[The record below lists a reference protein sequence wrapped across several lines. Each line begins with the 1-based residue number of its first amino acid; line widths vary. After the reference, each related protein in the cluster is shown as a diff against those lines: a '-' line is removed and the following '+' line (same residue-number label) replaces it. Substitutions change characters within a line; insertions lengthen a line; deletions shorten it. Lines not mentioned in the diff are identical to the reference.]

1 VHNLR
6 RGAECL
12 PLASAWLEVLAS
24 RGALMHFFYL
34 DESGDTGANLLGGL
48 SVADKKWNNTKE
60 ALDQVI
66 AAYFNGAV
74 PANFELHATELLSP
88 TGEGPFKGHAIT
100 DRLTLV
106 HRLLGL
112 LDDLGHYAHYFAIDK
127 SKAAAFKCEFPANYN
142 AKIPYVVAFDYLI
155 TYINWHVKENLG
167 QSARGM
173 LVLDEKPEHH
183 DSIESIIHHRRFNV
197 PSVQKVKWIVE
208 FSYPVDSKKN
218 PMIQLSDLVILCI
231 RRFLEI
237 ELGHKPATPQI
248 VKNFY
253 AACFHRLSKRIKNKS
268 IIQRKGKNLD
278 KLTAYLEAIQAKPP
292 IQWRKNYD
300 I

>member
-1 VHNLR
+1 
-6 RGAECL
+6 
-12 PLASAWLEVLAS
+12 
-24 RGALMHFFYL
+24 MHFFYL
-34 DESGDTGANLLGGL
+34 DESGDTGGNLADPSQPIFVLGGL

-60 ALDQVI
+60 SLDQVI
-66 AAYFNGAV
+66 DAYFKGAV

-88 TGEGPFKGHAIT
+88 NGQGPFNGHAIA
-100 DRLTLV
+100 DRLALV
-106 HRLLGL
+106 RKLLGL

-127 SKAAAFKCEFPANYN
+127 AKAAPIDCEFAANYN
-142 AKIPYVVAFDYLI
+142 TKIPYLVAFDYLI

-183 DSIESIIHHRRFNV
+183 ASIESIIHHRRFNV
-197 PSVQKVKWIVE
+197 PAVQKVKWIVE

-218 PMIQLSDLVILCI
+218 PMIQLSDLVVLCI

-237 ELGHKPATPQI
+237 ELGHKPSTPEI

-253 AACFHRLSKRIKNKS
+253 AECFHILNLRIKSKS
-268 IIQRKGKNLD
+268 LIERKGKNLD
-278 KLTAYLEAIQAKPP
+278 KLTTYLEAIQAKPAV
-292 IQWRKNYD
+292 QWRKNYD
-300 I
+300 FPK